1 MLYEFSTDRYI
12 IVIALLYYGL
22 YTKILKPT
30 INLLNKSLCK
40 VFIVGVFLTS
50 CEKLNWLS
58 VVLTMMMKYIA
69 VANYITIIHI

>member
-1 MLYEFSTDRYI
+1 MLYESSTDRYI
-12 IVIALLYYGL
+12 IVIYRL
-22 YTKILKPT
+22 YTIIKILKPT